1 MKKTLAV
8 VILLLLV
15 VAIIVVMQYKK
26 MEKEHFEVA
35 KYNALDEEYNKQN
48 LNGLDITTIINKAVN
63 NNEKNNVEKENID
76 GIDFYKDNGTDSV
89 IIEINMIING
99 KTYRMEQ
106 INSLG
111 LDSFTEYF
119 AEVKFDCTE
128 VKYHE
133 ETGKVSYMLFNAT
146 QY

>member
-15 VAIIVVMQYKK
+15 VAIVVVMQYKK
-26 MEKEHFEVA
+26 KEKEHFEVA
-35 KYNALDEEYNKQN
+35 KYNALYEEYNKQN
-48 LNGLDITTIINKAVN
+48 LNGLDITTIIKKAVN
-63 NNEKNNVEKENID
+63 KNEKNIVEKEIIE
-76 GIDFYKDNGTDSV
+76 GINFYKDNGRDSV

-111 LDSFTEYF
+111 LDSFTE
-119 AEVKFDCTE
+119 
-128 VKYHE
+128 
-133 ETGKVSYMLFNAT
+133 
-146 QY
+146 

>member
-26 MEKEHFEVA
+26 IEKEHFEIA
-35 KYNALDEEYNKQN
+35 KYNALYEEYNKQN

-63 NNEKNNVEKENID
+63 NNEKNNVEKENIE
-76 GIDFYKDNGTDSV
+76 GINFYKDNGRDSV

-111 LDSFTEYF
+111 LESFTEYF
-119 AEVKFDCTE
+119 AEVKFDCTD

-133 ETGKVSYMLFNAT
+133 ETGKISYMLFNAT

>member
-8 VILLLLV
+8 VFLLLV
-15 VAIIVVMQYKK
+15 IVAIVVAMQYKK
-26 MEKEHFEVA
+26 LETEQLEIA
-35 KYNALDEEYNKQN
+35 KYNALYEEYNVQG

-63 NNEKNNVEKENID
+63 NNEKNKVEKEDIE
-76 GIDFYKDNGTDSV
+76 GISFYKDNGENSV
-89 IIEINMIING
+89 IIEIKMIING

-106 INSLG
+106 ISNLG
-111 LDSFTEYF
+111 LSSFTEYF
-119 AEVKFDCTE
+119 AEVKFDCKE

-133 ETGKVSYMLFNAT
+133 STGKISYMLFEAT